1 VGETS
6 ETPETSQSFLRFEG
20 KLASEGEIAMYYRLE
35 AEHNNISI
43 RHVETDREVGYVCP
57 GKYVYPDHSGT
68 FHGCRIFNEY
78 PSNKC

>member
-1 VGETS
+1 
-6 ETPETSQSFLRFEG
+6 
-20 KLASEGEIAMYYRLE
+20 MYYRLE